1 MPRKKLTEEGV
12 RKLNPPPKGKQIDYY
27 RTTKV
32 IYRKIRYHWLSE
44 WVQYQ
49 LRPTPTLRLSE
60 KRNMVQ
66 DFELDVSP
74 GDIIID
80 CGANVGDV
88 TSLFARARA
97 TVYAFEPN
105 PLCFSILSNRFRAM
119 PRVHCFNQGVLD
131 RHCMLTL
138 STPNPHERW
147 DAIETT
153 IVSSFI
159 PGAMHTD
166 KYTVQ
171 EAEVECIDLSEFIRS
186 LGRRVRLL
194 KLDVEGAEIL
204 IINRLID
211 TGTIEL
217 IDLVAAETHE
227 RHISGLMDS
236 TEALRR
242 RIQDAGLG
250 RKIRLDWN

>member
-1 MPRKKLTEEGV
+1 MGEDFSSTPEKAML
-12 RKLNPPPKGKQIDYY
+12 D
-27 RTTKV
+27 RTRKV
-32 IYRKIRYHWLSE
+32 IYRKIRYHWLTE

-49 LRPTPTLRLSE
+49 LRRTPTLRLSE
-60 KRNMVQ
+60 KRGLAQ
-66 DFELDVSP
+66 DFEIDVNP

-80 CGANVGDV
+80 CGANIGDV
-88 TSLFARARA
+88 TSLFARAGA

-105 PLCFSILSNRFRAM
+105 PLCFSILCNRFRAI
-119 PRVHCFNQGVLD
+119 RGVRCSNHGVID
-131 RHCMLTL
+131 RHCTLTL
-138 STPNPHERW
+138 STPHAHERW

-171 EAEVECIDLSEFIRS
+171 EAEIECIDLDKFIRS

-227 RHISGLMDS
+227 RHITGLMES
-236 TEALRR
+236 TDALRR
-242 RIQDAGLG
+242 RIQNAGLG
-250 RKIRLDWN
+250 SKIRLDWN